1 MESNL
6 KEDTMEYIDYPEYAD
21 IMELFIETLT
31 GTVFELRVSPFETV
45 ISVKAKIQR
54 LEGVLNEVYWDCN
67 FSYALVYAMGKLTA
81 YSVELNNNNKF
92 IVFGLVL
99 VYVDGQIIFHFQQF
113 L

>member
-6 KEDTMEYIDYPEYAD
+6 QEDTMEYIDYPEYAD

-54 LEGVLNEVYWDCN
+54 LEGAKLLTGISGKYIENLWGI
-67 FSYALVYAMGKLTA
+67 MGG
-81 YSVELNNNNKF
+81 N
-92 IVFGLVL
+92 IW
-99 VYVDGQIIFHFQQF
+99 IFFCVTTS
-113 L
+113 LILKSTNIRC